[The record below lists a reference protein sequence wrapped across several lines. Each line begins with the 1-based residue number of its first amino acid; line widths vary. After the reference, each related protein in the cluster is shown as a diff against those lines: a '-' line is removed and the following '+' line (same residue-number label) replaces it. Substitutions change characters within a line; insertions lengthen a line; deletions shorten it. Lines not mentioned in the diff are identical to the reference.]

1 MRLTTARILFLL
13 FILLNLHNIACSQQS
28 ESERAKRWSFHFE
41 ELKIQSLQQRLSKQ
55 YQPSSIAFTNLN
67 LITMHDNQVIRGQT
81 VLVQNGKIIE
91 LGDAKK
97 ISAPVGFQKIDC
109 SGMYMMP
116 GLTDMHVHNL
126 VSSSQ
131 HLLNLAN
138 GITTVR
144 DMDGFPWMLKVQD
157 QIRNNKLL
165 APNMYITGQI
175 LNERPMDWYAAVVK
189 SPEEGRAIVKQQK
202 KDGYDFIKVH
212 NNLPLQIY
220 SAILDE
226 AQKHQM
232 DVVGHIPH
240 EITIHQAAE
249 LGQKTFEH
257 FKGYILDAGLA
268 LTNENYVQETK
279 DLKSWNCPTFYTY
292 RDSLRGDAA
301 VKLINQSVEMKYA
314 SWRDKQD
321 WLETAKETPDANL
334 KLQQNILPLETK
346 IFKDLLPIY
355 DRWLAGTDSGGGYPF
370 MVPGFSLHEE
380 LRIMNENGL
389 TPFQTLKAATINAA
403 LAMNRET
410 EFGTIEVGKQANLL
424 ILKPNPLQKISNLQN
439 MDAVIVR
446 GIYLSRKDLDQILT
460 EIEKIYN
467 PALEQRVLAVP
478 SKDKV
483 EWFLK
488 EFDALK
494 AEGFIF
500 RDHDIKELQDLLKE
514 HNRSLTRMLIV
525 KENPDELI

>member
-1 MRLTTARILFLL
+1 MRFNTARSLFL
-13 FILLNLHNIACSQQS
+13 ILLLVNTACSQQS
-28 ESERAKRWSFHFE
+28 QTERAKRWSFHFE

-55 YQPSSIAFTNLN
+55 YQPSSIAFTNVN
-67 LITMHDNQVIRGQT
+67 LITMRDDQVVPNQT
-81 VLVQNGKIIE
+81 VLVENGKILEI
-91 LGDAKK
+91 GDAKK
-97 ISAPVGFQKIDC
+97 ISAPAGFQKIDC

-144 DMDGFPWMLKVQD
+144 DMDGFPWMLRVRE
-157 QIRNNKLL
+157 QIRNNILL
-165 APNMYITGQI
+165 GPNMYITGQI
-175 LNERPMDWYAAVVK
+175 LNQRPMDWYARIVK
-189 SPEEGRAIVKQQK
+189 SPDEGRAIVREQK

-212 NNLPLQIY
+212 NSLSFEIY

-226 AQKHQM
+226 AHKQQI

-240 EITIHQAAE
+240 DITIHQAAE

-257 FKGYILDAGLA
+257 FKAYILDKD
-268 LTNENYVQETK
+268 LTLTKENYVRETK
-279 DLKSWNCPTFYTY
+279 NLKSWNCPTFYTY

-301 VKLINQSVEMKYA
+301 AKLINESVEMKYA

-321 WLETAKETPDANL
+321 WLEIAKETPDANL
-334 KLQQNILPLETK
+334 KLQQNILPLEAK

-370 MVPGFSLHEE
+370 MVPGFSLHDE

-389 TPFQTLKAATINAA
+389 SPYQTLKAATVNPAA
-403 LAMNRET
+403 AMNREK
-410 EFGTIEVGKQANLL
+410 ELGTIEAGKRADLI
-424 ILKPNPLQKISNLQN
+424 ILKSNPLQKISNLEN
-439 MDAVIVR
+439 IDAVIVR
-446 GIYLSRKDLDQILT
+446 GIYLFRNDLDQMLE
-460 EIEKIYN
+460 EIETIYN
-467 PALEQRVLAVP
+467 PPANKRVIAIPSREQ
-478 SKDKV
+478 V
-483 EWFLK
+483 ESFLK
-488 EFDALK
+488 EFNSLK
-494 AEGFIF
+494 AQGFIF
-500 RDHDIKELQDLLKE
+500 RDHDLKELQEMLKQE
-514 HNRSLTRMLIV
+514 HNLDLTRMLIV

>member
-1 MRLTTARILFLL
+1 MRLMTARIFFLL
-13 FILLNLHNIACSQQS
+13 LVLLNIANSQ
-28 ESERAKRWSFHFE
+28 ESQPDAAKRWSFHFE
-41 ELKIQSLQQRLSKQ
+41 ELKIQSLQQRLSIQ
-55 YQPSSIAFTNLN
+55 YQPSSVAFTNVN
-67 LITMHDNQVIRGQT
+67 LITMRDDQVIPSQT
-81 VLVQNGKIIE
+81 VLVENGKILKIS
-91 LGDAKK
+91 DAKK
-97 ISAPVGFQKIDC
+97 ISAPAGFRQIDC

-131 HLLNLAN
+131 HLLNVAN

-144 DMDGFPWMLKVQD
+144 DMDGFQWMLKVRD
-157 QIRNNKLL
+157 QIKNNKLL

-175 LNERPMDWYAAVVK
+175 LNQHPMDWYAKVVK
-189 SPEEGRAIVKQQK
+189 SPEEGRTIVRQQK
-202 KDGYDFIKVH
+202 QDGYDFIKVH
-212 NNLPLQIY
+212 NNLALEIY

-226 AQKHQM
+226 AHKQNI

-240 EITIHQAAE
+240 EISIHQAAE

-257 FKGYILDAGLA
+257 FKGYILDAALV

-279 DLKSWNCPTFYTY
+279 GLKSWNCPTFYTY

-301 VKLINQSVEMKYA
+301 VKLINESVEMKYA

-321 WLETAKETPDANL
+321 WLEMAKEIPDENL
-334 KLQQNILPLETK
+334 KLQQNILPLSIK

-370 MVPGFSLHEE
+370 MVPGFSLHDE

-389 TPFQTLKAATINAA
+389 SPYQTLKAATINAA
-403 LAMNRET
+403 LAMNHQK
-410 EFGTIEVGKQANLL
+410 EFGTIEVGKRADLL
-424 ILKPNPLQKISNLQN
+424 ILKANPLEKISNLEN
-439 MDAVIVR
+439 IDSVTVR
-446 GIYLSRKDLDQILT
+446 GIYLSRRDLDQILQQ
-460 EIEKIYN
+460 IEKIYN
-467 PALEQRVLAVP
+467 PALEQRKIAVP
-478 SKDKV
+478 SK
-483 EWFLK
+483 EQLQSFLK
-488 EFDALK
+488 DFNSLK

-500 RDHDIKELQDLLKE
+500 RDHDIQELEGLLKE
-514 HNRSLTRMLIV
+514 HNSSFTRMLTN